1 MTVPRDDVRLLSAG
15 DEVIA
20 ERFLLTRPETTMI
33 LRSNL
38 ARAGLAKEG
47 RTYQGTYAGAI
58 DGDALDG
65 LAALYWND
73 NLVLAGGQHV
83 VALTETL
90 AARAPRGLR
99 GLLGTAIEVAEARRM
114 ADGRFGAPIRR
125 QNHENPDPLN
135 LANASRGA
143 SRLAEHLRDER
154 RLQPADSPPV

>member
-1 MTVPRDDVRLLSAG
+1 MTVPRDDVRLLSGG

-47 RTYQGTYAGAI
+47 RTYEGTYAGAI

-83 VALTETL
+83 WPSPRRSLRVRRVASEGSSG
-90 AARAPRGLR
+90 RRSRSPRR
-99 GLLGTAIEVAEARRM
+99 DAWPTVARRS
-114 ADGRFGAPIRR
+114 
-125 QNHENPDPLN
+125 DPQTEPRE
-135 LANASRGA
+135 S
-143 SRLAEHLRDER
+143 
-154 RLQPADSPPV
+154 